1 MTDITA
7 EELKERMD
15 KGEQLHIID
24 VREPYEYEEYN
35 IGGTLIPLGDLQGK
49 IDELDQLH
57 DQEVIVHC
65 KAGSRSAAA
74 KAFMTQNGFT
84 NVRNLLGGIMAFQA
98 LN

>member
-7 EELKERMD
+7 EELKERID

-49 IDELDQLH
+49 IDELDQWH

-74 KAFMTQNGFT
+74 KAFMAQNGFT
-84 NVRNLLGGIMAFQA
+84 NVRNLLGGIVAFQA